1 MPRRALP
8 LIGLVIAGL
17 QAASVEAGS
26 IDTAFLEAPWP
37 KQRVHD
43 YEVGTDTIRWRQKA
57 GAGEGIFAG
66 ASFTAPADLQRTW
79 GLSTSYADLGPMTPG
94 VRSVQVIE
102 ESENRRVIAI
112 EIKVLWKELRLVFE
126 VEQEPPEAVRFRLVH
141 EVIGDYRGVC
151 LLRAAE
157 PDQTRVEMATWLKPA
172 VRVPS
177 GLVLW
182 VERGVMLKGIRNFL
196 ETCREGGG
204 VDNPNHPII
213 LPGDMTTR

>member
-1 MPRRALP
+1 MTRRACVP
-8 LIGLVIAGL
+8 PFIGLIIAAL
-17 QAASVEAGS
+17 QAAPGYAGS
-26 IDTAFLEAPWP
+26 IDTGFLEVPWP

-43 YEVGTDTIRWRQKA
+43 YEVGTDTVRWRQHASAK
-57 GAGEGIFAG
+57 EGIFAG
-66 ASFTAPADLQRTW
+66 AGFTAPADLQRTW
-79 GLSTSYADLGPMTPG
+79 ELSTSYTDLGPMTPG
-94 VRSVQVIE
+94 VRSVEVVE

-126 VEQEPPEAVRFRLVH
+126 IEQKPPDAVRFRLVH
-141 EVIGDYRGVC
+141 EALGDYRGVY

-157 PDQTRVEMATWLKPA
+157 HDQTRVEMATWLKPA

-196 ETCREGGG
+196 ETCRAGGG
-204 VDNPNHPII
+204 D
-213 LPGDMTTR
+213 